1 MSAPPTM
8 GVAGGRVAGAGV
20 EAVLARLYVEPEFRA
35 RFLAAP
41 EATLASC
48 GLSPEECRALAAI
61 DRVGL
66 ALAADSFAI
75 KRAEKAERPARRGWI
90 ARLLRRRGRGG

>member
-1 MSAPPTM
+1 MSD
-8 GVAGGRVAGAGV
+8 V

-41 EATLASC
+41 EATLAAS
-48 GLSPEECRALAAI
+48 GLTPEECRALAGL

-75 KRAEKAERPARRGWI
+75 KRAEKAQRPARRGGWI
-90 ARLLRRRGRGG
+90 ARLLRRAG

>member
-1 MSAPPTM
+1 VS
-8 GVAGGRVAGAGV
+8 GV

-41 EATLASC
+41 EATLAAS
-48 GLSPEECRALAAI
+48 GLTPDECHALAAI

-75 KRAEKAERPARRGWI
+75 KRGEKAQRPARRGWI
-90 ARLLRRRGRGG
+90 ARLLRVAPSRRRR

>member
-1 MSAPPTM
+1 VTTPAIT
-8 GVAGGRVAGAGV
+8 GV

-48 GLSPEECRALAAI
+48 GLTPEECRALAAI

-75 KRAEKAERPARRGWI
+75 KRAEKAQQPARRAGWI
-90 ARLLRRRGRGG
+90 ARLLRRP

>member
-1 MSAPPTM
+1 VS
-8 GVAGGRVAGAGV
+8 GV
-20 EAVLARLYVEPEFRA
+20 ETVLARLYVEPEFRA

-41 EATLASC
+41 EATLAAS
-48 GLSPEECRALAAI
+48 GLTPDECRALATI

-75 KRAEKAERPARRGWI
+75 KRAEKAQRPARRGWI
-90 ARLLRRRGRGG
+90 ARLRRRGG

>member
-1 MSAPPTM
+1 MSAP
-8 GVAGGRVAGAGV
+8 AEGARL

-41 EATLASC
+41 EATLAAS
-48 GLSPEECRALAAI
+48 GLTPEECTRARGP

-66 ALAADSFAI
+66 APRRDSFAI
-75 KRAEKAERPARRGWI
+75 KRAEKAQRPARRGWI
-90 ARLLRRRGRGG
+90 ARLLRRAG